1 MRITYGGQAV
11 LEGVM
16 MRSPSSWAVA
26 IRTPEGDITEV
37 VREIASPMRRR
48 KIWRLPVIRGVIAL
62 GESLAIGFR
71 ALAISANVAS
81 QERDEQGEI
90 QTQISRGQLIF

>member
-37 VREIASPMRRR
+37 VRDIESPM
-48 KIWRLPVIRGVIAL
+48 
-62 GESLAIGFR
+62 
-71 ALAISANVAS
+71 
-81 QERDEQGEI
+81 
-90 QTQISRGQLIF
+90 